1 MKLWKRI
8 LSCFLALLLTVY
20 LLPVQVMAEELG
32 DLWPLTTEN
41 IAETPPDVIGEVLE
55 RRGENQK
62 EFLLANGVR
71 QVVIYPAAVHYQKDG
86 QWKDIDN
93 RLLPATTRDGETV
106 YQNVAGMWDVSV
118 PAELNTARG
127 ITVSRN
133 GYSLSFYLTG
143 QLFEDGGAI
152 SESGSASMG
161 EELPGED
168 MICVPAGEST
178 AAISSTTS
186 TLADDDQLQPEAAL
200 KNQRSKA
207 LYQNV
212 YHDTDVT
219 YDLDSNRL
227 KESLILR
234 SYPKEMLGYRY
245 RLETDSL
252 RLELQE
258 DNRILAYAKDAG
270 PQDEP
275 VFYMPAP
282 YLLDAENAYSN
293 DIKVTLEENDKGYEL
308 RYHLPQDWMADA
320 AYPVVMD
327 PVVQPVSNT
336 FTIRDK
342 TVTQRNPPAYDAIS
356 LDAGYSTNRGRER
369 IYIRFKNIPS
379 LSSADVVVGA
389 KVLLYKYSGS
399 GSISGNYM
407 TAHQVKSMWDS
418 ETITWANRAD
428 YVHTSEDYQ
437 FVAGQTW
444 HSWDIT
450 NIAQKWYEPSGNTGV
465 MLRMSEAV
473 EGGTTTKTASFYS
486 SDYSNTQ
493 QCPMLVISYINNCG
507 LESTWDY
514 TSSSAGRA
522 GTGYVNDYTGNLVW
536 VHTGLGFSGNR
547 MPVSINAVYN
557 ANDKGN
563 KAYGLGYGWRTNY
576 NQRVEQITLGG
587 TTYYR
592 WEDEDGTRH
601 YFMKKSAGLYVDE
614 LEPTRQLTDTG
625 SGTKKFCITE
635 KSGSKRYFDASGR
648 LAGLSNNQAT
658 ASSVSIY
665 YASQDHISV
674 ISDGVGRKY
683 RFSYDSSG
691 NLTKISFTGT
701 GTTELSAM
709 TYQVSGDNLRTIG
722 YPDGKNATFSYG
734 AEHLLTGAQDADG
747 YKLAYTY
754 NTTTNGQPN
763 RIATIKEYDGSTAGG
778 TLSLEYAHNQTTFT
792 DHNGNKEIMQFNRYG
807 STLSVQDGLGR
818 AQFSQYAN
826 STDLAKASQLTLSS
840 KLQNTVINLLESGSL
855 ESKTG
860 WTVSGTGTGS
870 WSYSQAQAYYGRT
883 SLSIQNNT
891 LKPVSSAVRALEPG
905 KTYTFSAYVRAGA
918 SGARIGLLKP
928 GSTEPLVV
936 STAAP
941 ANNTWTRLQVTY
953 TLPSGSAYASVLP
966 FLQNTSGTAAY
977 FDALQ
982 LEQTAS
988 PSRYNLV
995 ENSDFSFN
1003 SAWTPNSSCAS
1014 TDQIITYTSSPTENS
1029 DKRVMRITGD
1039 PNKHKYGNQILSGL
1053 GGAAG
1058 DVYTVAG
1065 WAKGDCVYTDDSNRR
1080 MYALMV
1086 RFYYTDG
1093 TTSDNFIKFNPDTDS
1108 QSSWQFVSGVVKA
1121 AKPYSKMGIYTAYVQ
1136 TLNTVYFDNVQLFK
1150 EEFGHSYDYDSN
1162 GNLISVVDLQKN
1174 KTKYDYDSNN
1184 NLVKMT
1190 LPSGASQSYTYD
1202 SYHNVTKAVS
1212 PEGVTSRFTYD
1223 TYGNIKT
1230 VKLGSGSQ
1238 TISASAVY
1246 TANGDQVSS
1255 VTDALGQ
1262 TTTYGYDTQTGVLNW
1277 TQAPGETASTRTNY
1291 THDQLYRT
1299 TKVQQS
1305 TAAVDY
1311 TYSKDLLSAISTA
1324 SGTDYSFTYGVF
1336 DLTTAVKA
1344 GSRTLISHSYT
1355 NDQNRRLSRSV
1366 YGNGDAVSYSYD
1378 SFGRTTAVT
1387 YGDTGSTVSYA
1398 YDANSNLGQLTD
1410 GISGRVNRYSY
1421 DFLDRLMRYEESG
1434 DGYSNIVQ
1442 WGYDDENNLSS
1453 QTQTLNGSTYTSTY
1467 AYDKDNRL
1475 TKATEGAISANYAY
1489 DSFSRMSGLTV
1500 KNGSSPVVSTT
1511 VTYVNPSS
1519 SATSTQVKTWNNGKV
1534 AYTYTYDNK
1543 GNITS
1548 ITGGGLEFEYRYDK
1562 YGRLISAEDYPGG
1575 YVWTYTYD
1583 DGGNIT
1589 QRGLTDYYNNK
1600 NPNSILATYTYD
1612 NTDWPDLLTAFNG
1625 KSITYDAI
1633 GNPLSDGTWTY
1644 AWQHGRQLASMSKSG
1659 SSITYGY
1666 NANGKRI
1673 SKTVNGTTYNYS
1685 YLGDQLTE
1693 MTWGSNKLHFTYDS
1707 TGPASVTYNGNRYFY
1722 LKNAQGDVTGLVNAS
1737 GTQVVSYT
1745 YDPWGA
1751 PMSTDGTMAS
1761 TLGAANPLRYRG
1773 YVYDTETG
1781 LYYLTSRYY
1790 NPVWGRFINADT
1802 ADVLGASPDK
1812 ANWDKNLFAYCDNDP
1827 VSRKD
1832 DGGDLWDFVIGAA
1845 VGVATT
1851 FISSKLEG
1859 KDASVTDYLV
1869 AGLCGGLGGLNVGR
1883 TASAIIGAVTG
1894 FVGSIYDNTT
1904 SGKKVSFGELILDA
1918 TLAAGFGALN
1928 SVLDPGF
1935 NSTKMDKLS
1944 GRILGTAKK
1953 AMDKIS
1959 AGKPVTKVVKNAL
1972 RSDVKRVAASA
1983 ISGFGVG
1990 FAYSMTFWGSRKA
2003 GNAIYRA
2010 YR

>member
-1 MKLWKRI
+1 MFI
-8 LSCFLALLLTVY
+8 
-20 LLPVQVMAEELG
+20 
-32 DLWPLTTEN
+32 TT
-41 IAETPPDVIGEVLE
+41 
-55 RRGENQK
+55 
-62 EFLLANGVR
+62 
-71 QVVIYPAAVHYQKDG
+71 
-86 QWKDIDN
+86 
-93 RLLPATTRDGETV
+93 
-106 YQNVAGMWDVSV
+106 
-118 PAELNTARG
+118 
-127 ITVSRN
+127 
-133 GYSLSFYLTG
+133 
-143 QLFEDGGAI
+143 
-152 SESGSASMG
+152 
-161 EELPGED
+161 
-168 MICVPAGEST
+168 
-178 AAISSTTS
+178 
-186 TLADDDQLQPEAAL
+186 
-200 KNQRSKA
+200 
-207 LYQNV
+207 
-212 YHDTDVT
+212 
-219 YDLDSNRL
+219 
-227 KESLILR
+227 
-234 SYPKEMLGYRY
+234 
-245 RLETDSL
+245 
-252 RLELQE
+252 
-258 DNRILAYAKDAG
+258 
-270 PQDEP
+270 
-275 VFYMPAP
+275 
-282 YLLDAENAYSN
+282 
-293 DIKVTLEENDKGYEL
+293 
-308 RYHLPQDWMADA
+308 
-320 AYPVVMD
+320 
-327 PVVQPVSNT
+327 
-336 FTIRDK
+336 
-342 TVTQRNPPAYDAIS
+342 
-356 LDAGYSTNRGRER
+356 
-369 IYIRFKNIPS
+369 
-379 LSSADVVVGA
+379 
-389 KVLLYKYSGS
+389 
-399 GSISGNYM
+399 
-407 TAHQVKSMWDS
+407 
-418 ETITWANRAD
+418 
-428 YVHTSEDYQ
+428 
-437 FVAGQTW
+437 
-444 HSWDIT
+444 
-450 NIAQKWYEPSGNTGV
+450 
-465 MLRMSEAV
+465 
-473 EGGTTTKTASFYS
+473 
-486 SDYSNTQ
+486 
-493 QCPMLVISYINNCG
+493 
-507 LESTWDY
+507 
-514 TSSSAGRA
+514 
-522 GTGYVNDYTGNLVW
+522 
-536 VHTGLGFSGNR
+536 
-547 MPVSINAVYN
+547 
-557 ANDKGN
+557 
-563 KAYGLGYGWRTNY
+563 
-576 NQRVEQITLGG
+576 
-587 TTYYR
+587 
-592 WEDEDGTRH
+592 
-601 YFMKKSAGLYVDE
+601 
-614 LEPTRQLTDTG
+614 QLTDTG
-625 SGTKKFCITE
+625 SGTKKICITE

-826 STDLAKASQLTLSS
+826 STDLSKASQLTLSS

-928 GSTEPLVV
+928 GSTEPLAV

-1039 PNKHKYGNQILSGL
+1039 PNKHKYGNQILHGLSGV
-1053 GGAAG
+1053 AG
-1058 DVYTVAG
+1058 DVYTVSG

-1121 AKPYSKMGIYTAYVQ
+1121 AKPYSQMGIYTAYVQ

-1202 SYHNVTKAVS
+1202 SYHNVIKAVS

-1453 QTQTLNGSTYTSTY
+1453 QTQTLNGSTYASTY

-1475 TKATEGAISANYAY
+1475 TKATEGAISANYTY
-1489 DSFSRMSGLTV
+1489 DSFSRMTGLTA
-1500 KNGSSPVVSTT
+1500 KNGSTSVVNTA
-1511 VTYVNPSS
+1511 VTYVDPSS
-1519 SATSTQVKTWNNGKV
+1519 SATSTQVKTWNNGKA

-1548 ITGGGLEFEYRYDK
+1548 ITGGGQEFEYRYDK

-1589 QRGLTDYYNNK
+1589 QRGLTDYHNNK
-1600 NPNSILATYTYD
+1600 NPNSILATYTYGD
-1612 NTDWPDLLTAFNG
+1612 ADWPDLLTAFNG

-1666 NANGKRI
+1666 NADGKRI
-1673 SKTVNGTTYNYS
+1673 SKTVNGTTYNYA
-1685 YLGDQLTE
+1685 YLGDALTDLS
-1693 MTWGSNKLHFTYDS
+1693 WGSNRMHFTYDS
-1707 TGPASVTYNGNRYFY
+1707 LGPASVTYNGNRYFY

-1751 PMSTDGTMAS
+1751 PMSVSGTMAA

-1781 LYYLTSRYY
+1781 LYYLSSRYY

-1802 ADVLGASPDK
+1802 ADVLGASPGK

>member
-1 MKLWKRI
+1 
-8 LSCFLALLLTVY
+8 
-20 LLPVQVMAEELG
+20 
-32 DLWPLTTEN
+32 
-41 IAETPPDVIGEVLE
+41 
-55 RRGENQK
+55 
-62 EFLLANGVR
+62 
-71 QVVIYPAAVHYQKDG
+71 
-86 QWKDIDN
+86 
-93 RLLPATTRDGETV
+93 
-106 YQNVAGMWDVSV
+106 
-118 PAELNTARG
+118 
-127 ITVSRN
+127 
-133 GYSLSFYLTG
+133 
-143 QLFEDGGAI
+143 
-152 SESGSASMG
+152 
-161 EELPGED
+161 
-168 MICVPAGEST
+168 
-178 AAISSTTS
+178 
-186 TLADDDQLQPEAAL
+186 
-200 KNQRSKA
+200 
-207 LYQNV
+207 
-212 YHDTDVT
+212 
-219 YDLDSNRL
+219 
-227 KESLILR
+227 
-234 SYPKEMLGYRY
+234 
-245 RLETDSL
+245 
-252 RLELQE
+252 
-258 DNRILAYAKDAG
+258 
-270 PQDEP
+270 
-275 VFYMPAP
+275 
-282 YLLDAENAYSN
+282 
-293 DIKVTLEENDKGYEL
+293 
-308 RYHLPQDWMADA
+308 
-320 AYPVVMD
+320 
-327 PVVQPVSNT
+327 
-336 FTIRDK
+336 
-342 TVTQRNPPAYDAIS
+342 
-356 LDAGYSTNRGRER
+356 
-369 IYIRFKNIPS
+369 
-379 LSSADVVVGA
+379 
-389 KVLLYKYSGS
+389 
-399 GSISGNYM
+399 
-407 TAHQVKSMWDS
+407 
-418 ETITWANRAD
+418 
-428 YVHTSEDYQ
+428 
-437 FVAGQTW
+437 
-444 HSWDIT
+444 
-450 NIAQKWYEPSGNTGV
+450 
-465 MLRMSEAV
+465 
-473 EGGTTTKTASFYS
+473 
-486 SDYSNTQ
+486 
-493 QCPMLVISYINNCG
+493 
-507 LESTWDY
+507 
-514 TSSSAGRA
+514 
-522 GTGYVNDYTGNLVW
+522 
-536 VHTGLGFSGNR
+536 
-547 MPVSINAVYN
+547 
-557 ANDKGN
+557 
-563 KAYGLGYGWRTNY
+563 
-576 NQRVEQITLGG
+576 
-587 TTYYR
+587 
-592 WEDEDGTRH
+592 
-601 YFMKKSAGLYVDE
+601 
-614 LEPTRQLTDTG
+614 
-625 SGTKKFCITE
+625 
-635 KSGSKRYFDASGR
+635 
-648 LAGLSNNQAT
+648 
-658 ASSVSIY
+658 
-665 YASQDHISV
+665 
-674 ISDGVGRKY
+674 
-683 RFSYDSSG
+683 
-691 NLTKISFTGT
+691 
-701 GTTELSAM
+701 
-709 TYQVSGDNLRTIG
+709 
-722 YPDGKNATFSYG
+722 
-734 AEHLLTGAQDADG
+734 
-747 YKLAYTY
+747 
-754 NTTTNGQPN
+754 
-763 RIATIKEYDGSTAGG
+763 
-778 TLSLEYAHNQTTFT
+778 
-792 DHNGNKEIMQFNRYG
+792 MQFNRYG

-953 TLPSGSAYASVLP
+953 TLPSESAYASVLP

-1029 DKRVMRITGD
+1029 DKRVMRFTGD

-1058 DVYTVAG
+1058 DVYTVSG

-1121 AKPYSKMGIYTAYVQ
+1121 AKPYSQMGIYTAYVQ

-1387 YGDTGSTVSYA
+1387 YGDTGSTVSYT

-1453 QTQTLNGSTYTSTY
+1453 QTQTLNGSTYASTY

-1475 TKATEGAISANYAY
+1475 TKATEGAISANYTY

-1500 KNGSSPVVSTT
+1500 KNGSSPVVNTA
-1511 VTYVNPSS
+1511 VTYVDPSS
-1519 SATSTQVKTWNNGKV
+1519 SATSTQVKTWNNGK
-1534 AYTYTYDNK
+1534 
-1543 GNITS
+1543 
-1548 ITGGGLEFEYRYDK
+1548 
-1562 YGRLISAEDYPGG
+1562 
-1575 YVWTYTYD
+1575 
-1583 DGGNIT
+1583 
-1589 QRGLTDYYNNK
+1589 
-1600 NPNSILATYTYD
+1600 ATYTYSYNSKGNISYISD
-1612 NTDWPDLLTAFNG
+1612 GSLELDYRYDGYGRLTSVECLSSGYTLLYHYDVGGNLTRREKIDPNQDRPRSTIATYTYGNTDWPDLLTAFNG

-1666 NANGKRI
+1666 NADGKRI
-1673 SKTVNGTTYNYS
+1673 SKTVNGTTYNFS

-1751 PMSTDGTMAS
+1751 PMSVSGSMSA
-1761 TLGAANPLRYRG
+1761 TLGAVNPLRYRG

-1781 LYYLTSRYY
+1781 LYYLSSRYY

-1802 ADVLGASPDK
+1802 AAVVAASPDK

-1827 VSRKD
+1827 VNRKD
-1832 DGGDLWDFVIGAA
+1832 DGGEFWHIIAAGAINGAISAINNAVTQIHEKGSDNFDWGQVFIAAAFGCANGVLTSCGVFSFGAVIALSGVLGAA
-1845 VGVATT
+1845 ESVASDLRSNYTGEQSYST
-1851 FISSKLEG
+1851 G
-1859 KDASVTDYLV
+1859 Q
-1869 AGLCGGLGGLNVGR
+1869 
-1883 TASAIIGAVTG
+1883 IIGHAIVNASTAACLAWASGPSDGSKMNDLYKDSKAGKNHLRTPGTSPTG
-1894 FVGSIYDNTT
+1894 NRAAQQSISAY
-1904 SGKKVSFGELILDA
+1904 
-1918 TLAAGFGALN
+1918 
-1928 SVLDPGF
+1928 
-1935 NSTKMDKLS
+1935 
-1944 GRILGTAKK
+1944 KK
-1953 AMDKIS
+1953 ALVRFS
-1959 AGKPVTKVVKNAL
+1959 KNEGV
-1972 RSDVKRVAASA
+1972 SGVGNA
-1983 ISGFGVG
+1983 ISGKLIGYICRSF
-1990 FAYSMTFWGSRKA
+1990 R
-2003 GNAIYRA
+2003 
-2010 YR
+2010 

>member
-1 MKLWKRI
+1 
-8 LSCFLALLLTVY
+8 
-20 LLPVQVMAEELG
+20 MAEPQKQQMG
-32 DLWPLTTEN
+32 DGSDN
-41 IAETPPDVIGEVLE
+41 IGQAAGQAAKAAKNAGKQAAKQAAKKGAEAA
-55 RRGENQK
+55 
-62 EFLLANGVR
+62 AN
-71 QVVIYPAAVHYQKDG
+71 AAA
-86 QWKDIDN
+86 
-93 RLLPATTRDGETV
+93 ATVKASVEGGKA
-106 YQNVAGMWDVSV
+106 VAEIAAG
-118 PAELNTARG
+118 TAAG
-127 ITVSRN
+127 
-133 GYSLSFYLTG
+133 GPW
-143 QLFEDGGAI
+143 GAI
-152 SESGSASMG
+152 ISAAWAMRHTLFKILVCLCLSVVFLIVMIV
-161 EELPGED
+161 ELPG
-168 MICVPAGEST
+168 I
-178 AAISSTTS
+178 II
-186 TLADDDQLQPEAAL
+186 
-200 KNQRSKA
+200 NKA
-207 LYQNV
+207 LGIDGNEPTVSITEIYEN
-212 YHDTDVT
+212 
-219 YDLDSNRL
+219 LS
-227 KESLILR
+227 
-234 SYPKEMLGYRY
+234 EMV
-245 RLETDSL
+245 S
-252 RLELQE
+252 
-258 DNRILAYAKDAG
+258 
-270 PQDEP
+270 
-275 VFYMPAP
+275 
-282 YLLDAENAYSN
+282 
-293 DIKVTLEENDKGYEL
+293 DI
-308 RYHLPQDWMADA
+308 
-320 AYPVVMD
+320 
-327 PVVQPVSNT
+327 VQT
-336 FTIRDK
+336 G
-342 TVTQRNPPAYDAIS
+342 YDAS
-356 LDAGYSTNRGRER
+356 VAEVER
-369 IYIRFKNIPS
+369 
-379 LSSADVVVGA
+379 L
-389 KVLLYKYSGS
+389 
-399 GSISGNYM
+399 
-407 TAHQVKSMWDS
+407 
-418 ETITWANRAD
+418 
-428 YVHTSEDYQ
+428 
-437 FVAGQTW
+437 
-444 HSWDIT
+444 
-450 NIAQKWYEPSGNTGV
+450 
-465 MLRMSEAV
+465 
-473 EGGTTTKTASFYS
+473 
-486 SDYSNTQ
+486 
-493 QCPMLVISYINNCG
+493 
-507 LESTWDY
+507 
-514 TSSSAGRA
+514 
-522 GTGYVNDYTGNLVW
+522 
-536 VHTGLGFSGNR
+536 
-547 MPVSINAVYN
+547 
-557 ANDKGN
+557 
-563 KAYGLGYGWRTNY
+563 
-576 NQRVEQITLGG
+576 
-587 TTYYR
+587 
-592 WEDEDGTRH
+592 
-601 YFMKKSAGLYVDE
+601 
-614 LEPTRQLTDTG
+614 
-625 SGTKKFCITE
+625 
-635 KSGSKRYFDASGR
+635 
-648 LAGLSNNQAT
+648 
-658 ASSVSIY
+658 
-665 YASQDHISV
+665 
-674 ISDGVGRKY
+674 ISDGG
-683 RFSYDSSG
+683 YDR
-691 NLTKISFTGT
+691 
-701 GTTELSAM
+701 ELSM
-709 TYQVSGDNLRTIG
+709 N
-722 YPDGKNATFSYG
+722 
-734 AEHLLTGAQDADG
+734 ADG

-1121 AKPYSKMGIYTAYVQ
+1121 AKPYSQMGIYTAYVQ

-1174 KTKYDYDSNN
+1174 ETKYDYDSNN

-1202 SYHNVTKAVS
+1202 SYHNVIKAVS

-1453 QTQTLNGSTYTSTY
+1453 QTQTLNGSTYASTY

-1475 TKATEGAISANYAY
+1475 TKATEGAISANYTY

-1500 KNGSSPVVSTT
+1500 KNGSSPVVNTA
-1511 VTYVNPSS
+1511 VTYVDPSS
-1519 SATSTQVKTWNNGKV
+1519 SATSTQVKTWNNGK
-1534 AYTYTYDNK
+1534 
-1543 GNITS
+1543 
-1548 ITGGGLEFEYRYDK
+1548 
-1562 YGRLISAEDYPGG
+1562 
-1575 YVWTYTYD
+1575 
-1583 DGGNIT
+1583 
-1589 QRGLTDYYNNK
+1589 
-1600 NPNSILATYTYD
+1600 ATYTYSYNSKGNISYISD
-1612 NTDWPDLLTAFNG
+1612 GSLELDYRYDGYGRLTSVECLSSGYTLLYHYDVGGNLTRREKIDPNQDRPRSTIATYTYGNTDWPDLLTAFNG

-1644 AWQHGRQLASMSKSG
+1644 GWQHGRQLASMSKSG

-1666 NANGKRI
+1666 NADGKRI
-1673 SKTVNGTTYNYS
+1673 SKAVNGTTYNYA
-1685 YLGDQLTE
+1685 YLGDTLTDLS
-1693 MTWGSNKLHFTYDS
+1693 WGSNRMHFTYDS
-1707 TGPASVTYNGNRYFY
+1707 LGPASVTHNGVKYFY

-1751 PMSTDGTMAS
+1751 PMSTGGTMAA
-1761 TLGAANPLRYRG
+1761 TLGAVNPLRYRG

-1781 LYYLTSRYY
+1781 LYYLSSRYY

-1802 ADVLGASPDK
+1802 AAVVAASPDK

-1827 VSRKD
+1827 VNRKD
-1832 DGGDLWDFVIGAA
+1832 DGGEFWHIIAAGAINGAISAINNAVTQIHEKGSDNFDWGQVFIAAAFGCANGVLTSCGVFSFGAVIALSGVLGAA
-1845 VGVATT
+1845 ESVASDLRSNYTGEQSYST
-1851 FISSKLEG
+1851 G
-1859 KDASVTDYLV
+1859 Q
-1869 AGLCGGLGGLNVGR
+1869 
-1883 TASAIIGAVTG
+1883 IIGHAIVNASTAACLAWASGPSDGSKMNDLYKDSKAGKNHLRTPGTSPTG
-1894 FVGSIYDNTT
+1894 NR
-1904 SGKKVSFGELILDA
+1904 
-1918 TLAAGFGALN
+1918 AAQQ
-1928 SVLDPGF
+1928 S
-1935 NSTKMDKLS
+1935 
-1944 GRILGTAKK
+1944 
-1953 AMDKIS
+1953 IS
-1959 AGKPVTKVVKNAL
+1959 AYKRALVRFSKNEGV
-1972 RSDVKRVAASA
+1972 SGVGNA
-1983 ISGFGVG
+1983 ISGKLIGYICRSF
-1990 FAYSMTFWGSRKA
+1990 R
-2003 GNAIYRA
+2003 
-2010 YR
+2010 